1 MMFKNHRYGT
11 GGIGIDPDT
20 DPDPDPEGMNPLER
34 YARN

>member
-1 MMFKNHRYGT
+1 MFTNHRYDT

-34 YARN
+34 

>member
-1 MMFKNHRYGT
+1 MFTNHRYGT

-34 YARN
+34 